1 MKASNITKLATTGLV
16 VLGALTFPSSSLA
29 EVGNQA
35 TKKIEMVQ
43 EQNQE
48 TVKSGEVTQKDLL
61 KLQDYLK
68 QQEKLFADEDKLKEQ
83 QNKEK
88 DITVENKE

>member
-48 TVKSGEVTQKDLL
+48 TVKSGK
-61 KLQDYLK
+61 
-68 QQEKLFADEDKLKEQ
+68 
-83 QNKEK
+83 
-88 DITVENKE
+88 